1 MNFLRSIVFVP
12 VAAAI
17 VCLGGAGM
25 AQDREGYY
33 ASVSGL
39 FVVPRDSELSVPV
52 EGEMAALD
60 IKMKSGFGILAA
72 FGYSLT
78 SELRAELEL
87 SYRGYDFDRLTKSQG
102 GSVDGEL
109 NTVSLMVNGIYSFDV
124 GGFRPY
130 AGLGVGMAT
139 HEPKFE
145 PIIFVHRGERYEV
158 RVVQE
163 GYTRAFAYQG
173 FAGVGYPLS
182 DRSEIL
188 LGYRY
193 FGSTHAD
200 LGGGI
205 DLSYANHNFEVGVL
219 YSF

>member
-39 FVVPRDSELSVPV
+39 FVVPRSSELSVPV
-52 EGEMAALD
+52 GGGRAAAR
-60 IKMKSGFGILAA
+60 IGMKNGIGILAA
-72 FGYSLT
+72 FGYSLP
-78 SELRAELEL
+78 SGLRAELEL
-87 SYRGYDFDRLTKSQG
+87 GYRGYDFDELSQLEEP
-102 GSVDGEL
+102 VDGEL

-130 AGLGVGMAT
+130 AGLGVGLAS

-145 PIIFVHRGERYEV
+145 EIAFPHDAGTVRV
-158 RVVQE
+158 RVVQK

-173 FAGVGYPLS
+173 ILGVGYPLS
-182 DRSEIL
+182 DRSEVL

-193 FGSTHAD
+193 FGSANAD
-200 LGGGI
+200 LGDGI
-205 DLSYANHNFEVGVL
+205 EMSHGTHNFEVGLL
-219 YSF
+219 YRF